1 MSWWQDKLHQLS
13 SDSYLTRNKSHST
26 HSRDATRRIPPL
38 IQRVHHF
45 PPDLRV
51 KEPRQWVL
59 ASSVLYVSQFSLSA
73 MSNSLWPHGLQH
85 TRLPW
90 PSPTTGAYSNS
101 CPLGQW
107 CHPAISSSVI
117 PFSCLQS
124 FPVSEFFQ
132 MSQFF
137 ASGVQSIGV
146 SASALVLPVNI
157 QDRFPLGLI
166 GWISLQSKGLSRV
179 FSNTTVQKHQFFS
192 TQLSL

>member
-90 PSPTTGAYSNS
+90 PSPTPRVYSNS
-101 CPLGQW
+101 CPLSPSLITSLNLLQW
-107 CHPAISSSVI
+107 CHLKIKILLCSSIWNPA
-117 PFSCLQS
+117 
-124 FPVSEFFQ
+124 
-132 MSQFF
+132 
-137 ASGVQSIGV
+137 
-146 SASALVLPVNI
+146 
-157 QDRFPLGLI
+157 LGLTTNSI
-166 GWISLQSKGLSRV
+166 KGKHVSVRVYETFSDQASDSLCPSLLLHTPWTLNSPKWMSSLTSLNLRLKLLS
-179 FSNTTVQKHQFFS
+179 
-192 TQLSL
+192 

>member
-90 PSPTTGAYSNS
+90 PSPTLKLMSIESVVPSNH
-101 CPLGQW
+101 LIL
-107 CHPAISSSVI
+107 CHPLLLLPSV
-117 PFSCLQS
+117 
-124 FPVSEFFQ
+124 FP
-132 MSQFF
+132 
-137 ASGVQSIGV
+137 SIGV
-146 SASALVLPVNI
+146 FFSESVLCIRWPKYWSFIFSISFSHQVAKLLEL
-157 QDRFPLGLI
+157 QLQHQ
-166 GWISLQSKGLSRV
+166 SLQSIFRV
-179 FSNTTVQKHQFFS
+179 DF
-192 TQLSL
+192 L